1 MGRVS
6 EPDTTRLPRF
16 FDYPNPKKNE
26 NLLPEHEPE
35 KFKIVYPNTKK
46 SKN

>member
-1 MGRVS
+1 MGRVP
-6 EPDTTRLPRF
+6 EPDTTRGFSATRTR
-16 FDYPNPKKNE
+16 KNE

-35 KFKIVYPNTKK
+35 PEKFKIVYPNPKK